1 MNIEVERSTLAGLI
15 TLTLGGI
22 GLGVSLM
29 IEDEIFAEWNTQGG
43 IYYWPWSWW
52 FAGTNAL
59 PDWTSWEI
67 AFSMIILSVILLLIG
82 GVVIAI
88 NR

>member
-1 MNIEVERSTLAGLI
+1 MNVEVERSTLAGLI

-52 FAGTNAL
+52 WAGTNAL
-59 PDWTSWEI
+59 SDWTSWEI
-67 AFSMIILSVILLLIG
+67 AFSMIILSVILLLVG